1 MTDEIDA
8 KETEEIEGAPTA
20 ETDDTED
27 TIVMG
32 QPIGENDQLNVTVT
46 VMTEEEFYTNILQSL
61 QNEAEQFTSVKE
73 LYRALQKVYFGPHTS
88 QKEAQNAPIT
98 DERQQKLLKTY
109 FMRTVLDPI
118 KNDAITLNP
127 QMINSAFSRMFNA
140 VGLGNIPVSAVKPEY
155 YDQMFNFRTA
165 LLPLLQKEYEIL
177 QINRDV
183 AEIYSANKDTIELSD
198 KVIKMEDYFSQ
209 NYVNREQ
216 LAKFYYNIGA
226 IYDAHSSRRNTKD
239 TIDDELDFSMVY
251 KYKALKKTSDNIAL
265 ILDIRRDWKPR
276 NDYKPEKILDAC
288 HRVIDNSGDA
298 RSLYRAHMLYAET
311 LFDFKGT
318 DGFSDKR
325 EKRIASAIKHYR
337 KALNY
342 TDNVDE
348 KVDILNTISDYQKR
362 SDAAAFIRTRLELIS
377 LLSYRERIREYNRLV
392 DEVDDVK
399 LKKFM
404 FKAAINEYYELEGID
419 KEDRQLYDEL
429 DTKFRDILG
438 NSAKD
443 RKIIE
448 TLDSLKKVYGSPKTK
463 TGELISQASTN
474 GYDFFDARRI
484 FIKEQKC
491 TRK

>member
-1 MTDEIDA
+1 MLDNTEVKENENTEDA
-8 KETEEIEGAPTA
+8 AEEEIEEIVTA
-20 ETDDTED
+20 
-27 TIVMG
+27 G
-32 QPIGENDQLNVTVT
+32 QSDGKCEQYNVTVE
-46 VMTEEEFYTNILQSL
+46 VMTEEELYTNTQKLL
-61 QNEAEQFTSVKE
+61 RAEAAQFESVRE
-73 LYRALQKVYFGPHTS
+73 LYRALQKVYFGPKVS
-88 QKEAQNAPIT
+88 QEEAENAPIT
-98 DERQQKLLKTY
+98 DERQQNLLRTY
-109 FMRTVLDPI
+109 LMRTVLDPI
-118 KNDAITLNP
+118 KNDAISLNSKT
-127 QMINSAFSRMFNA
+127 INSAFSRIFEVA
-140 VGLGNIPVSAVKPEY
+140 GLGNIPVSSLKTED
-155 YDQMFNFRTA
+155 YDRMFNFRTS
-165 LLPLLQKEYEIL
+165 LVPLLQKEYEIL

-183 AEIYSANKDTIELSD
+183 EEIYRANKGTIELND
-198 KVIKMEDYFSQ
+198 KIIKMEDYFSQ

-226 IYDAHSSRRNTKD
+226 IYDAHSTQRNTKD
-239 TIDDELDFSMVY
+239 KIDDELDFSMVY
-251 KYKALKKTSDNIAL
+251 KYKALTKTSDNIAL
-265 ILDIRRDWKPR
+265 ILDIHRDWKPR
-276 NDYKPEKILDAC
+276 NDYLPQKILDAC

-298 RSLYRAHMLYAET
+298 RTLYRAHILYAET

-342 TDNVDE
+342 TNNKDE
-348 KVDILNTISDYQKR
+348 KIDLLNTISDYQKR
-362 SDAAAFIRTRLELIS
+362 NDKGAYTRTRLELIS

-392 DEVDDVK
+392 DETEDIK

-419 KEDRQLYDEL
+419 REDRQLYDEI
-429 DTKFRDILG
+429 DSKFRDILG

-443 RKIIE
+443 RRYRKI
-448 TLDSLKKVYGSPKTK
+448 LDELKKQYGSPKTK